1 MRTPLSDDQ
10 LRDLLKATYAPRS
23 RTPASTVARRAIG
36 RTLAVF
42 LLGAAAG
49 ALVHRSARELHA
61 DRDAARLDPIEAVQ
75 AAGTRY
81 AEALSGLGSTRL
93 ASADSAVVAREVVA
107 TSLVGVTRSLLTVV
121 GSTPAAIDLY
131 RLASEVHH
139 EASPASRDQTIGA
152 EF

>member
-1 MRTPLSDDQ
+1 MTSPLSDDQ

-23 RTPASTVARRAIG
+23 RPLASPHGRAAIR

-42 LLGAAAG
+42 LLGAATG
-49 ALVHRSARELHA
+49 ALVHRSTRDLSVHREVARQ
-61 DRDAARLDPIEAVQ
+61 DPIEAVQ

-139 EASPASRDQTIGA
+139 DASPASGDRARGA
-152 EF
+152 AF